1 MNWRG
6 LKKLLPLLALGAFTV
21 TACSDDDPVQVT
33 APSAPTNVSVAVNG
47 TTALVTWAPGT
58 GATQQTVTVSD
69 VAGNQAD
76 EVQVFQDN
84 TTAAATFENLVQGV
98 TYSVQVTATNSAG
111 SAGSALEVFQI
122 GGGNVVLAPTNVQ
135 AVANGLTALDV
146 TWTPGVGGAT
156 QRVSL
161 TAPGQPDEIELIANN
176 TTTSTT
182 FTGLTTGIEYT
193 IIVTAIADDA
203 TEASAAPITIT
214 LSASQVVSG
223 VLSSNQT
230 WSSDVVWILDG
241 PVTVGSDC
249 GPDPANPLGTCD
261 PVTLTIEAGTTVTA
275 LRQPS
280 NNAVRSSFLI
290 VARGSQL
297 IADATGAN
305 GVKPAEEDVIV
316 FTSDAPR
323 GQRARG
329 DWGGIVLNGRAPINS
344 GDEASGEGD
353 SGFYGGVDDNDSSGI
368 LRGVRVEFAGDDVTA
383 TDQLNGIALQG
394 TGAGTTLDFVQV
406 HYNQDDGTEP
416 FGGSTSQTHM
426 VTTGIRDDSFD
437 GTDGY
442 RGFIQYAIAQQR
454 ADDADNGLEL
464 SNNGDD
470 GTLAPISTAVIANAT
485 IVGASKG
492 EIGGLGTESDIGLL
506 QREGSGW
513 RIYNTIITNFND
525 SGFCVEDAV
534 SQARANDAV
543 AGSTTPGDILAFSN
557 SILWANVNRD
567 DDSDVNFADA
577 CGGTY
582 ANQTFFDHGPF
593 NNLVA
598 DPQIPASA
606 FDIGTMMAPP
616 DFTPAAMP
624 GGYTP
629 FDVSTLNNEGGAGII
644 MPTDGRTLEATNY
657 AGALEPGAVDPWYT
671 GWTVWAVD
679 GSDSRPNADGQ

>member
-1 MNWRG
+1 
-6 LKKLLPLLALGAFTV
+6 
-21 TACSDDDPVQVT
+21 
-33 APSAPTNVSVAVNG
+33 
-47 TTALVTWAPGT
+47 
-58 GATQQTVTVSD
+58 
-69 VAGNQAD
+69 
-76 EVQVFQDN
+76 
-84 TTAAATFENLVQGV
+84 
-98 TYSVQVTATNSAG
+98 
-111 SAGSALEVFQI
+111 
-122 GGGNVVLAPTNVQ
+122 
-135 AVANGLTALDV
+135 
-146 TWTPGVGGAT
+146 
-156 QRVSL
+156 
-161 TAPGQPDEIELIANN
+161 
-176 TTTSTT
+176 
-182 FTGLTTGIEYT
+182 
-193 IIVTAIADDA
+193 
-203 TEASAAPITIT
+203 
-214 LSASQVVSG
+214 
-223 VLSSNQT
+223 
-230 WSSDVVWILDG
+230 
-241 PVTVGSDC
+241 
-249 GPDPANPLGTCD
+249 
-261 PVTLTIEAGTTVTA
+261 
-275 LRQPS
+275 
-280 NNAVRSSFLI
+280 
-290 VARGSQL
+290 SQL

-305 GVKPAEEDVIV
+305 GVKPAEEDMIV

-353 SGFYGGVDDNDSSGI
+353 SGLYGGIDDNDSSGI

-383 TDQLNGIALQG
+383 TDQLNGIAFQG
-394 TGAGTTLDFVQV
+394 TGAGTTVDYVQV
-406 HYNQDDGTEP
+406 HYNVDDGTEP

-426 VTTGIRDDSFD
+426 VMTGIGDDSFD

-454 ADDADNGLEL
+454 ADDADQGFEL

-470 GTLAPISTAVIANAT
+470 GTLTPISTAVIANAT

-534 SQARANDAV
+534 SQSRANNAV

-567 DDSDVNFADA
+567 TDADVNFADA

-582 ANQTFFDHGPF
+582 NNEQFFNTAAF
-593 NNLVA
+593 NNLIA
-598 DPQIPASA
+598 DPQIPTSA

-644 MPTDGRTLEATNY
+644 MPSDGRTLQATSY
-657 AGALEPGAVDPWYT
+657 AGAIEPAAADLWYD

>member
-6 LKKLLPLLALGAFTV
+6 FRKYLPLLALGALTV
-21 TACSDDDPVQVT
+21 AACSDDDPVTVI
-33 APSAPTNVSVAVNG
+33 APSAPTNVNAVVNG
-47 TTALVTWAPGT
+47 TSALVTWAPGT
-58 GATQQTVTVSD
+58 GATSQVVTVRD
-69 VAGNQAD
+69 IAGNQAD
-76 EVQVFQDN
+76 LTQTFNDN
-84 TTAAATFENLVQGV
+84 TTAAATFANLVSGL
-98 TYSVQVTATNSAG
+98 TYSVQVTARNSAG

-161 TAPGQPDEIELIANN
+161 TAPGEADQIELINNN

-193 IIVTAIADDA
+193 IIVTAIAADA

-214 LSASQVVSG
+214 LAASQVVSG
-223 VLSSNQT
+223 VLSANQT

-249 GPDPANPLGTCD
+249 GPDPANPLGTCNA
-261 PVTLTIEAGTTVTA
+261 VTLTIEAGTTVTA

-280 NNAVRSSFLI
+280 NANVRSSFLI
-290 VARGSQL
+290 VSRGSQL

-305 GVKPAEEDVIV
+305 GVRPAEEDVIV

-329 DWGGIVLNGRAPINS
+329 DWGGIVMNGRAPINS

-353 SGFYGGVDDNDSSGI
+353 SGLYGGVDDNDSSGI

-470 GTLAPISTAVIANAT
+470 GTLTPISTAVIANAT

-534 SQARANDAV
+534 SQARANEAV
-543 AGSTTPGDILAFSN
+543 SGSTTPGDILAFSN
-557 SILWANVNRD
+557 SILWANVDRT

-582 ANQTFFDHGPF
+582 NNEQFFNTAAF

-606 FDIGTMMAPP
+606 FDIGTMMTPP

-629 FDVSTLNNEGGAGII
+629 FDVSTLNGEGGAGLI
-644 MPTDGRTLEATNY
+644 MPTDGRTLEATSY
-657 AGALEPGAVDPWYT
+657 AGAVDPADADPWYV
-671 GWTVWAVD
+671 GWTVWTVD

>member
-1 MNWRG
+1 
-6 LKKLLPLLALGAFTV
+6 
-21 TACSDDDPVQVT
+21 
-33 APSAPTNVSVAVNG
+33 
-47 TTALVTWAPGT
+47 
-58 GATQQTVTVSD
+58 
-69 VAGNQAD
+69 
-76 EVQVFQDN
+76 
-84 TTAAATFENLVQGV
+84 
-98 TYSVQVTATNSAG
+98 
-111 SAGSALEVFQI
+111 
-122 GGGNVVLAPTNVQ
+122 
-135 AVANGLTALDV
+135 
-146 TWTPGVGGAT
+146 
-156 QRVSL
+156 
-161 TAPGQPDEIELIANN
+161 
-176 TTTSTT
+176 
-182 FTGLTTGIEYT
+182 
-193 IIVTAIADDA
+193 
-203 TEASAAPITIT
+203 
-214 LSASQVVSG
+214 
-223 VLSSNQT
+223 
-230 WSSDVVWILDG
+230 
-241 PVTVGSDC
+241 
-249 GPDPANPLGTCD
+249 
-261 PVTLTIEAGTTVTA
+261 
-275 LRQPS
+275 
-280 NNAVRSSFLI
+280 
-290 VARGSQL
+290 
-297 IADATGAN
+297 
-305 GVKPAEEDVIV
+305 
-316 FTSDAPR
+316 
-323 GQRARG
+323 
-329 DWGGIVLNGRAPINS
+329 
-344 GDEASGEGD
+344 
-353 SGFYGGVDDNDSSGI
+353 
-368 LRGVRVEFAGDDVTA
+368 
-383 TDQLNGIALQG
+383 
-394 TGAGTTLDFVQV
+394 
-406 HYNQDDGTEP
+406 
-416 FGGSTSQTHM
+416 
-426 VTTGIRDDSFD
+426 TGIRDDSFD

-598 DPQIPASA
+598 DPQIPPSA

>member
-98 TYSVQVTATNSAG
+98 TYSVQVTANNSAG

-261 PVTLTIEAGTTVTA
+261 PVSLTIEAGTTVTA

-353 SGFYGGVDDNDSSGI
+353 SGLYGGVDDNDSSGI

>member
-1 MNWRG
+1 MTWRG
-6 LKKLLPLLALGAFTV
+6 LKKFLPLVALGAFAV
-21 TACSDDDPVQVT
+21 AACDDDDPVPLPT
-33 APSAPTNVSVAVNG
+33 APIIVDVAVSG
-47 TTALVTWAPGT
+47 TTAAVTWTPGNN
-58 GATQQTVTVSD
+58 ATSQSVTVRD
-69 VAGNQAD
+69 IAG
-76 EVQVFQDN
+76 VQNDITQPFQNN
-84 TTAAATFENLVQGV
+84 TTTLATFENLVPGV
-98 TYSVQVTATNSAG
+98 SYSVTVTATNNSGSTASAP
-111 SAGSALEVFQI
+111 EFFQI
-122 GGGNVVLAPTNVQ
+122 GGGGDLVLAPTNVQ
-135 AVANGLTALDV
+135 AIANGLTAIDV
-146 TWTPGVGGAT
+146 SWTPGVGGAS
-156 QRVSL
+156 QRVTLSEGG
-161 TAPGQPDEIELIANN
+161 AQIDENTFNDN
-176 TTTSTT
+176 TTSLTT
-182 FTGLTTGIEYT
+182 FTGLTTGVEYSIVVTT
-193 IIVTAIADDA
+193 IGPAPDL
-203 TEASAAPITIT
+203 TEKSANPVTIT
-214 LSASQVVSG
+214 LANSQVVSG
-223 VLSSNQT
+223 VLSANQT

-249 GPDPANPLGTCD
+249 GPDPANPLGTCN

-290 VARGSQL
+290 VSRGSQL

-353 SGFYGGVDDNDSSGI
+353 SGLYGGLDDNDSSGI

-394 TGAGTTLDFVQV
+394 TGAGTTVDFVQV

-416 FGGSTSQTHM
+416 FGGSTSQTYM

-470 GTLAPISTAVIANAT
+470 GTLTPISTAVIANAT
-485 IVGASKG
+485 IVGASQG
-492 EIGGLGTESDIGLL
+492 EIANGTESDIGLL

-534 SQARANDAV
+534 SQSRANNAV
-543 AGSTTPGDILAFSN
+543 GGSTTPGDILAFSN

-577 CGGTY
+577 CGGAY
-582 ANQTFFDHGPF
+582 NNEQFFNTAAFD
-593 NNLVA
+593 NLIA

-629 FDVSTLNNEGGAGII
+629 FDVSTLNGEGGAGLI
-644 MPTDGRTLEATNY
+644 MPTDGRTLEATTY
-657 AGALEPGAVDPWYT
+657 AGAVAPGDADPWYV